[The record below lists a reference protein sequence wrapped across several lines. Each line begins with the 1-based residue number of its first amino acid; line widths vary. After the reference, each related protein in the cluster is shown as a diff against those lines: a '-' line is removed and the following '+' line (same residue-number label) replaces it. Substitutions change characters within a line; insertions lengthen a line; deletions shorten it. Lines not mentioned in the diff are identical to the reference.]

1 MITVAKNTKLVVLNT
16 ALQILNRDGITLEK
30 LRIFRE
36 NYILNGGPQ
45 DEIDQLYYD
54 AILAAIEMLT
64 NPMFD

>member
-64 NPMFD
+64 GK